1 MSVIYES
8 TSPEDTRKL
17 AGELAKSALPGSV
30 YALDGDLGA
39 GKTAFSQGFAEGLG
53 VTDCVNSPTF
63 TILNIYESGR
73 LPLYHFDVYRISDV
87 DEMEEIGCD
96 EFFYGN
102 GVCLIEWASLIEE
115 ILPEGTVKITIKK
128 DASRGFDFRSIEVDN

>member
-8 TSPEDTRKL
+8 ISPEDTRKL

-96 EFFYGN
+96 EFFYGK